1 MSEIKEK
8 AQKESNTVVN
18 VTEIATAI
26 MSVVAAYWTLLAA
39 LVSVVATVATILLPK
54 DAPEVVVQE
63 DSAEVLPRVSE
74 PCVVLV

>member
-1 MSEIKEK
+1 MAGIKEK
-8 AQKESNTVVN
+8 ARKESNTVVN
-18 VTEIATAI
+18 VTEIVTAM

-39 LVSVVATVATILLPK
+39 LVSVVATVATMLVPK

-63 DSAEVLPRVSE
+63 DSAEVLPRISE